1 MNIKKLINAIS
12 NCIAYL
18 RRLFHKPTLTEEL
31 EKLEGVIMVIPK
43 DDYIIVECDENAD
56 GYKIIKIARIFNA
69 YRAARITSPN
79 SNSNIIKHV
88 IKWKT
93 KVK

>member
-1 MNIKKLINAIS
+1 MNIKKLIK
-12 NCIAYL
+12 
-18 RRLFHKPTLTEEL
+18 RLFHKPNLIEEL
-31 EKLEGVIMVIPK
+31 EKIEGVIRVVPEDRYM
-43 DDYIIVECDENAD
+43 IVECDKNTD

-79 SNSNIIKHV
+79 SNIIKHV